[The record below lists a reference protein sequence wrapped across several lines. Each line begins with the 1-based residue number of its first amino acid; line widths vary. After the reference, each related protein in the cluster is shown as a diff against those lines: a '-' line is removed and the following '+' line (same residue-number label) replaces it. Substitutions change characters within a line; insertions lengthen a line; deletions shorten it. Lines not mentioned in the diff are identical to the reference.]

1 MIAMREEKS
10 LAYEVRVVLLLGLA
24 YGFAFFDRQT
34 MSFLAPFVV
43 EDFHLNNAQVGL
55 LGSGLSLTWALG
67 ACLIGYWSDKMGVRK
82 PFLLSFL
89 LIYSACSVLSG
100 LAPSFWPLFASRVV
114 MGAAEGPFLPI
125 CLAFIAAASPTRRR
139 GLNSGIVQN
148 VFGSLLGNTL
158 APLLVVWVALHLGG
172 WRNSFFLAGMPGLI
186 LFFLVWKF
194 VDEPPRLSG
203 AGPAESSKKWLGAT
217 ILAALGEI
225 GGMLKVRNIALCA
238 AMSPMLIGTLIL
250 TSIFL
255 PLQLT
260 QVRGFSKDT
269 MSYIMA
275 ITGVCPAIGAV
286 VIGALS
292 DRIGRKVP
300 MIVGATMT
308 AFSPLAAIY
317 FQGSWQAVTLIMFLS
332 TLGVGMFP
340 LYMGVVPG
348 ESLNSTNT
356 AAAMGLVVMVG
367 ELAGGVVA
375 PVVTGWMADLS
386 TLDTPLLVAAGMSF
400 IGGFICLFLKETNPA
415 VLARR
420 QAAAGATAA

>member
-1 MIAMREEKS
+1 MSDQKS
-10 LAYEVRVVLLLGLA
+10 LAYEIRVVLLLGLA
-24 YGFAFFDRQT
+24 YGFAFYDRMT
-34 MSFLAPFVV
+34 MSFLSPFVV
-43 EDFHLNNAQVGL
+43 EDFGLNNAQVGA

-67 ACLIGYWSDKMGVRK
+67 ACLIGYWSDKLGVRK

-125 CLAFIAAASPTRRR
+125 CLAFIAAASPAKRR

-148 VFGSLLGNTL
+148 VFGALLGNAL
-158 APLLVVWVALHLGG
+158 APILVVWIALHWGG

-194 VDEPPRLSG
+194 IDEPPRLHADEAPVQGGKKGMG
-203 AGPAESSKKWLGAT
+203 ALVFSS
-217 ILAALGEI
+217 LAEI

-275 ITGVCPAIGAV
+275 ITGLCPAIGAV
-286 VIGALS
+286 IIGMIS
-292 DRIGRKVP
+292 DRIGRKLP

-317 FQGSWQAVTLIMFLS
+317 FPGSWMPLTFIMFLS

-348 ESLNSTNT
+348 ESLKSNNI
-356 AAAMGLVVMVG
+356 AAAMGVVVMIG

-400 IGGFICLFLKETNPA
+400 VGGFICLFLKETNPA

-420 QAAAGATAA
+420 QAAASAA